1 MIQIFKKLNGSNV
14 LNDPNI
20 VNSPNVENE
29 RNVVNDPN
37 IVIKW
42 QRKKYTLSEQF

>member
-14 LNDPNI
+14 INDPNI